1 MSFSLILTPLVFWL
15 LIAAALCAV
24 LVSLYMYWRVRPVLS
39 WRRHC
44 DKELAR
50 PQDSSYIPVSV
61 IVYSQGDAEA
71 LSTLLPAILNQDYP
85 ANFEVI
91 VVNDGENVDVR
102 DTVGLLRSSN
112 PNLYLTFTPEGV
124 VNLSR
129 KKLALTLGIKA
140 ARNEVVV
147 LTTTGAEIES
157 NQWLRRMMAPFID
170 PKIGVVL
177 GYAYPPA
184 EEDAERGAVVRAF
197 DTAVDDVRWLSVAIA
212 GKPFRGTE
220 LNLAYRK
227 ELFVKNKGFAR
238 NLNLHRGDDDIFIS
252 QIVPG
257 TVTAVV
263 LNQES
268 MLRMRHGTMPRLY
281 TERVLHRRFTE
292 GFIKRRPRILQT
304 LSWWLRPVC
313 AGCGIA
319 AAVLAL
325 PNLFPVTVVLV
336 LLSLLC
342 VLDIMIWSRISVS
355 LGIHCQPVLIPLLA
369 LTYPFRKVWVLLRS
383 KVGRTKKYTWE

>member
-1 MSFSLILTPLVFWL
+1 MDFSLILSPLVLWL
-15 LIAAALCAV
+15 LVGAAVCAV
-24 LVSLYMYWRVRPVLS
+24 LIGAYLYWRVRPVLL

-44 DKELAR
+44 DKEHAR
-50 PQDSSYIPVSV
+50 PEDTAYVPASV

-102 DTVGLLRSSN
+102 DTVGLLRATN

-157 NQWLRRMMAPFID
+157 NQWLRRMMEPFIN
-170 PKIGVVL
+170 PRVGVVL

-184 EEDAERGAVVRAF
+184 EEDDERGNVIRAF
-197 DTAVDDVRWLSVAIA
+197 DTAVDDVRWLSVALA

-227 ELFVKNKGFAR
+227 ELFVNNKGFAR

-252 QIVPG
+252 QIVPA
-257 TVTAVV
+257 TETEVV
-263 LNQES
+263 LGQEA

-304 LSWWLRPVC
+304 ISWWLRPVSTGC
-313 AGCGIA
+313 AIA
-319 AAVLAL
+319 AAVIAL
-325 PNLFPVTVVLV
+325 PNLFPAAVAVLIIAA
-336 LLSLLC
+336 LC
-342 VLDIMIWSRISVS
+342 VMDILTWSKICAALKIRCV
-355 LGIHCQPVLIPLLA
+355 PALIPLLS
-369 LTYPFRKVWVLLRS
+369 LTYPLRKVWVLLCS